1 MLVYLAACGMGLGHA
16 GRMLAVARRLAA
28 SGVEVVFSSYDR
40 AADMIERAG
49 YPCLRTRPV
58 SYEVD
63 EWGDVDVKR
72 TVAKGPANLYRFARQ
87 VGDELYFI
95 GVLGPNA
102 VVADSRLSTLIAAKV
117 WGVPA
122 LLVLSQLKVIVPVKQ
137 PTSRKLEAK
146 GWAEEGLYR
155 LLGRLWA
162 LADEILVPDFPPPYT
177 VAKANLLEAEPPPK
191 VRFVG
196 PALQAW
202 PDELPPR
209 EEAREELGVDGRLVV
224 ASFTGVGGEGRA
236 LMEEFLRALAE
247 CELPEDATVIVSR
260 GVPSGSTQ
268 PERVGRGVYVC
279 DWLPR
284 RHLYVR
290 AADALV
296 THGGHTSVMEAMVFG
311 VPAVHFVRK
320 THTERLGNALSAE
333 ALGVARAC
341 LAEDGAGSLCSALA
355 WALSDEA
362 WSAAQKLSRELQR
375 FRGDAAIAAAALAR
389 ARYA

>member
-1 MLVYLAACGMGLGHA
+1 MLIYLAPCGMGLGHA
-16 GRMLAVARRLAA
+16 GRMLAVARRLEA
-28 SGVEVVFSSYDR
+28 SGAEVVFSSYDK
-40 AADMIERAG
+40 AADMVERAG

-87 VGDELYFI
+87 VGDELYFT
-95 GVLGPNA
+95 GVLEPNA
-102 VVADSRLSTLIAAKV
+102 VVSDSRLSTLIAAKAR
-117 WGVPA
+117 GIPT
-122 LLVLSQLKVIVPVKQ
+122 LLVLSQLKVIIPVKQ

-155 LLGRLWA
+155 LLGRLWL

-191 VRFVG
+191 VKFVG

-202 PDELPPR
+202 PDEMPSR

-224 ASFTGVGGEGRA
+224 ASFTGVGNEGKA
-236 LMEEFLRALAE
+236 LLEEFLERLAE
-247 CELPEDATVIVSR
+247 CTIPDDVTVLVSR
-260 GVPSGSTQ
+260 GVPSGTPQ
-268 PERVGRGVYVC
+268 PEKVGKGVYVC
-279 DWLPR
+279 DWLPH

-311 VPAVHFVRK
+311 VPAVHVVRK
-320 THTERLGNALSAE
+320 THTERLGNSLSAE
-333 ALGVARAC
+333 ALGVARTF
-341 LAEDGAGSLCSALA
+341 LVEEGSESLCSALS
-355 WALSDEA
+355 WSLSDEA
-362 WSAAQKLSRELQR
+362 WSAAQKLSRELLR
-375 FRGDAAIAAAALAR
+375 FRGDAAIASAALAR
-389 ARYA
+389 AR

>member
-1 MLVYLAACGMGLGHA
+1 MIYLAACGMGLGHA
-16 GRMLAVARRLAA
+16 SRMLAVARRLVAGGA
-28 SGVEVVFSSYDR
+28 EVVFSSYDR
-40 AADMIERAG
+40 AADMIERSG

-58 SYEVD
+58 GYEVD

-95 GVLGPNA
+95 GVLEPNA
-102 VVADSRLSTLIAAKV
+102 VVSDSRLSTLLAAKA
-117 WGVPA
+117 WGAPA
-122 LLVLSQLKVIVPVKQ
+122 ILVLSQLKVVIPVKR
-137 PTSRKLEAK
+137 PSSRKLEAK

-155 LLGRLWA
+155 LLRRLWL

-177 VAKANLLEAEPPPK
+177 VAKANLLETEPPPK
-191 VRFVG
+191 VKFVG

-209 EEAREELGVDGRLVV
+209 EEVREELGVGGRLVV
-224 ASFTGVGGEGRA
+224 ASFTGVGNEGRA
-236 LMEEFLRALAE
+236 LMEEFLAALAG
-247 CELPEDATVIVSR
+247 CELPDDVTVLVSK
-260 GVPSGSTQ
+260 GVPSGSPK
-268 PERVGRGVYVC
+268 PERVGKGVYVC
-279 DWLPR
+279 DWLPY

-311 VPAVHFVRK
+311 VPAVHFARK

-333 ALGVARAC
+333 ALGMAKAC
-341 LAEDGAGSLCSALA
+341 LAEEGAEGLCAALA

-362 WSAAQKLSRELQR
+362 WSAAQRLSRELQR
-375 FRGDAAIAAAALAR
+375 FRGDVAIASAALAR
-389 ARYA
+389 AR